1 MKSDLKFFKN
11 SKSLPVDKFFH
22 NVLYDKKYGYYNSKN
37 PFGRE
42 GDFITAPSISY
53 LFSEIIA
60 IWIISTWELY
70 GKPKKISIVELG
82 PGDGSLVKTLLKTSK
97 NFPDFDAAK
106 KIYLFETSN
115 VLKKLQKKNIKNN
128 NVKWIE
134 NFSILDEGPVI
145 FFGNEFLD
153 AIPIKQFKRRKKLLF
168 EKYYDIKN
176 RNKINEIY
184 KKAKMKDLKIVN
196 SFKTLKNLRFIE
208 FPKSGFRELKKI
220 IKKISD
226 LKGCLLLIDYGY
238 LKPNNQSTL
247 QSVFKHKKNYILKHL
262 GKADVTSHVNFS
274 LLEEFFLKNNLKV
287 KKTICQKEFLKR
299 LGIEHRAEM
308 ISRNMKFLQKTN
320 LYLRLKRLISP
331 NLMGS
336 LFKVILTYDFS
347 KNKYLGFK

>member
-1 MKSDLKFFKN
+1 M
-11 SKSLPVDKFFH
+11 
-22 NVLYDKKYGYYNSKN
+22 
-37 PFGRE
+37 
-42 GDFITAPSISY
+42 IS
-53 LFSEIIA
+53 

-128 NVKWIE
+128 NVKWIK
-134 NFSILDEGPVI
+134 NLNILNEGPVI

-153 AIPIKQFKRRKKLLF
+153 AIPIKQFKRRNKLLF

-208 FPKSGFRELKKI
+208 FPKRGFRELKKI

-247 QSVFKHKKNYILKHL
+247 QSVYKHKKNYILKHL

-274 LLEEFFLKNNLKV
+274 LLEEYFLKNNLKV
-287 KKTICQKEFLKR
+287 KKTIYQKEFLKK
-299 LGIEHRAEM
+299 LGIEHRAEI

-320 LYLRLKRLISP
+320 LYLRLKRLLSS

-347 KNKYLGFK
+347 KNQYLGFK